1 MKQLWHD
8 YMQLTDKQLDE
19 LRFDQTPEGKY
30 ARKEIH
36 RRKMVGYCDG
46 TAIDRGVDS
55 MGNPKENPYDN

>member
-8 YMQLTDKQLDE
+8 YMQYTDKQLDE

-30 ARKEIH
+30 ARKEIQ
-36 RRKMVGYCDG
+36 RRKILGYCDG

-55 MGNPKENPYDN
+55 MGNPKENPYAK

>member
-8 YMQLTDKQLDE
+8 YMQFTDKALAKLE
-19 LRFDQTPEGKY
+19 NDQSVEGKY

-46 TAIDRGVDS
+46 TTFQKVEEQP
-55 MGNPKENPYDN
+55 NE

>member
-30 ARKEIH
+30 ARKEIQ

-55 MGNPKENPYDN
+55 MGNPKENPYAE

>member
-30 ARKEIH
+30 ARKEIQ

-55 MGNPKENPYDN
+55 MGNPKENPYAK

>member
-8 YMQLTDKQLDE
+8 YMQFTDKALAKLE
-19 LRFDQTPEGKY
+19 NDQSVEGKY

-46 TAIDRGVDS
+46 TAIPRGENLD
-55 MGNPKENPYDN
+55 GTPKENPYE

>member
-46 TAIDRGVDS
+46 TAIDRGADS
-55 MGNPKENPYDN
+55 MGNPKENPYDR

>member
-30 ARKEIH
+30 ALSLIH
-36 RRKMVGYCDG
+36 
-46 TAIDRGVDS
+46 I
-55 MGNPKENPYDN
+55 

>member
-36 RRKMVGYCDG
+36 GRKMVGYSDG

-55 MGNPKENPYDN
+55 MGNPKENPYAK

>member
-30 ARKEIH
+30 ARKEIQ

-55 MGNPKENPYDN
+55 MGNPKENPYDR

>member
-36 RRKMVGYCDG
+36 RRKMVGYCHG

-55 MGNPKENPYDN
+55 MGNPKENPYDR

>member
-46 TAIDRGVDS
+46 AAIDRGVDS
-55 MGNPKENPYDN
+55 MGNPKENPYDR